1 MLKGRRITRC
11 QRNTFLLFGFLIV
24 LTLLFLPYKREAY
37 VTSDSMEA
45 RIPEKYGNPGEGTPG
60 ILALQQL
67 DQKGL
72 KFFPFF
78 VSDAIHHRKF
88 LKWKDRTMEE
98 GEQIRSGKE
107 VLETEDIYY
116 LEREFYKK
124 YDGIFTYDKF
134 WLEFYLTEI
143 LVILFTA
150 GFSYILFCI
159 LLRKKKKVVR
169 YRSSRSP
176 K

>member
-1 MLKGRRITRC
+1 MTRC
-11 QRNTFLLFGFLIV
+11 KRNTLFVFGFLIV
-24 LTLLFLPYKREAY
+24 LTVIFVPYKRESY
-37 VTSDSMEA
+37 VTGDTVEA
-45 RIPEKYGNPGEGTPG
+45 RIPEKYGDPGEGTAG
-60 ILALQQL
+60 ILVTQQM

-78 VSDAIHHRKF
+78 VSGAIQHHKF
-88 LKWKDRTMEE
+88 IEWKDRTVEE
-98 GEQIRSGKE
+98 GERIRAGKN
-107 VLETEDIYY
+107 VLENKDIYY

-124 YDGIFTYDKF
+124 YDGLFIYDKF

-143 LVILFTA
+143 LIIIFMV
-150 GFSYILFCI
+150 GFSYILFCV
-159 LLRKKKKVVR
+159 LLRKKKKVIR